1 MKILKFLILPVLL
14 IYSNN
19 LSAEI
24 DVSNFFSNLI
34 PGEGHTEASVQINE
48 GEEPDFE
55 ILAFRDLSADE
66 NSNFFTQFSLHTQEI
81 NDEGRYITNLGFGL
95 KKKGKRPKGYG
106 GI

>member
-34 PGEGHTEASVQINE
+34 PGEGHTEASVIPSPGIKLENIS
-48 GEEPDFE
+48 E
-55 ILAFRDLSADE
+55 I
-66 NSNFFTQFSLHTQEI
+66 FS
-81 NDEGRYITNLGFGL
+81 D
-95 KKKGKRPKGYG
+95 KA
-106 GI
+106 